1 MMKDRLEDFVRVNKK
16 SFDQL
21 EPPANLWERIEKE
34 LDERHISKNGAKKER
49 VIRLSILYRSAAVLI
64 PVLFAGLWFYQYQLK
79 QAVDLSNINPQ
90 LAKQQVHYAS
100 MIELKRTELKHI
112 EKDEPQLYREFSS
125 EIMKMEES
133 YKKLQKDLPASPNQE
148 ETVKAMIRNLEIQI
162 ELLNQQ
168 LTIIQQINQ
177 VKKEQRNEIQNI

>member
-1 MMKDRLEDFVRVNKK
+1 
-16 SFDQL
+16 
-21 EPPANLWERIEKE
+21 
-34 LDERHISKNGAKKER
+34 
-49 VIRLSILYRSAAVLI
+49 
-64 PVLFAGLWFYQYQLK
+64 
-79 QAVDLSNINPQ
+79 
-90 LAKQQVHYAS
+90 